1 MLWDS
6 CRLALRTSRAA
17 FVDRERSPA
26 ATWFQNRRNHVG
38 AKCRPLHDL
47 LGAAARSVARYIQ
60 KVRLC
65 NTVWPLLGYFKGY
78 HDHRSGGVAE
88 WAFRICFFK
97 LLARTD

>member
-1 MLWDS
+1 MRS
-6 CRLALRTSRAA
+6 NALGFSGGAPI
-17 FVDRERSPA
+17 DRENGRTDS
-26 ATWFQNRRNHVG
+26 WSQNRRNHVG
-38 AKCRPLHDL
+38 AKCRPLHAL